1 MKLTRFLLTIIC
13 VFGMLSVFSQPDLSS
28 TDLRTVKIDALSDTE
43 IQGYYNKAISSGAT
57 EEQLYQLAQQ
67 RGLPPEEMIK
77 LRQRVASLNTGSRK
91 AIAGSA
97 TVVNNA
103 GADRK
108 MNVGTD
114 VVPMQATKKDV
125 NIFGAELFSVNSS
138 TFEPSLRISTPS
150 NYIVGPDD
158 ELIINVYG
166 YSEQTYNLTVNAE
179 GNIYIPNVGPLY
191 VSGLSIEQAS
201 AKIRAKLAATIYRN
215 ISSGATS
222 VQVSLGKIRS
232 IHITVIGEATKPG
245 TYTVSSLTTMFNLLY
260 LCGGPSDMGSYRNI
274 ELIRGN
280 QVHRKVDL
288 YGFLTNG
295 DNKDNVLLQ
304 EGDIIRIPY
313 YTTRVTLSG
322 YVKRQG
328 KFELQK
334 GETFR
339 QLLNYAGGFTD
350 NAYQASVQ
358 VRQLTD
364 REQKI
369 ADIPAG
375 EFDRYQPSGSDFFV
389 IGQVLDRFVNRVS
402 IAGAVRRPGEFELE
416 NNMTLSTL
424 IEKAGG
430 LREDAY
436 LDRGIISRLNTDLT
450 PASVSFN
457 VKEVVLGGTSIP
469 LKREDVVNIAS
480 ISGLKDN
487 YNVSIE
493 GEVHTP
499 GQFSWRENLTVKDII
514 FLAGGFTD
522 YANPGSIEIS
532 RRIKNANVGE
542 KQYQQAE
549 LLKLDLKDGKL
560 SGRDADVPLQPFDIV
575 MVRTLPGYVQQR
587 SVFVTG
593 QIMNPG
599 RYVMETNT
607 ERIASMVKRFGGFRN
622 AADSNFILVRRV
634 TKLGL
639 SADDK
644 RVLFERLLNINN
656 DSLNNNSRL
665 KEEIYRNFDLI
676 SIDLKKAI
684 ANENSPDNIML
695 EDGDYIT
702 VERASNLIK
711 VSGEVYYPT
720 VVPYEAG
727 KSMKYYVSR
736 SGSFTDNARKKGS
749 MIIYPDG
756 RAKSIGR
763 FLFFNNYPSVMP
775 RSEIFVPAKSKT
787 NHYRLS
793 TGEWVAI
800 SSIFATLGT
809 LIITAFKK

>member
-1 MKLTRFLLTIIC
+1 MKLTRFLLTIVC
-13 VFGMLSVFSQPDLSS
+13 VLGMLSVFSQPDLSAA
-28 TDLRTVKIDALSDTE
+28 DLRTVKIDALSDSE
-43 IQGYYNKAISSGAT
+43 IQGYYNKAITSGAT
-57 EEQLYQLAQQ
+57 EDQLYQLAQQ
-67 RGLPPEEMIK
+67 RGLPPEEIVK
-77 LRQRVASLNTGSRK
+77 LRQRVAFLNAGSRK
-91 AIAGSA
+91 TVAGNVTTDNSG
-97 TVVNNA
+97 V
-103 GADRK
+103 DRK
-108 MNVGTD
+108 MNAGTD
-114 VVPMQATKKDV
+114 AVPMQSVKKDAA
-125 NIFGAELFSVNSS
+125 IFGAELFSVNSS
-138 TFEPSLRISTPS
+138 TFEPSLRISTPT

-166 YSEQTYNLTVNAE
+166 YSEQTYSLTVNAE

-201 AKIRAKLAATIYRN
+201 AKIKAKLAATIYRN
-215 ISSGATS
+215 INSGATN
-222 VQVSLGKIRS
+222 VQLSLGKIRS
-232 IHITVIGEATKPG
+232 IHATVIGEATKPG
-245 TYTVSSLTTMFNLLY
+245 TYTVSSLTTLFNLLY

-280 QVHRKVDL
+280 QVHKKIDL
-288 YGFLTNG
+288 YGFLVSGNMQ
-295 DNKDNVLLQ
+295 DNVLLQ

-313 YTTRVTLSG
+313 YITRVTLSG

-334 GETFR
+334 GETFS

-350 NAYQASVQ
+350 NAYQAGVQ

-364 REQKI
+364 KEQKI
-369 ADIPAG
+369 TDIPASA
-375 EFDRYQPSGSDFFV
+375 FDQYKPSGSDYFT

-416 NNMTLSTL
+416 NNMTLSML
-424 IEKAGG
+424 IDKAGG

-436 LDRGIISRLNTDLT
+436 LDRGIISRLNSDLT

-457 VKEVVLGGTSIP
+457 VKDVILGGASIP
-469 LKREDVVNIAS
+469 LKREDIVSIAS

-487 YNVSIE
+487 YNVNIE
-493 GEVHTP
+493 GEVHAP
-499 GQFSWRENLTVKDII
+499 GQFGWRENLTVKDVI

-522 YANPGSIEIS
+522 YANPRSIEIS
-532 RRIKNANVGE
+532 RRVKNANVGE

-549 LLKLDLKDGKL
+549 LIKLDLKDGTL
-560 SGRDADVPLQPFDIV
+560 SGADADVHLQPSDIV
-575 MVRTLPGYVQQR
+575 MVRALSGYVQQR
-587 SVFVTG
+587 SVFVVG

-622 AADSNFILVRRV
+622 AADSNFIVVRRI

-684 ANENSPDNIML
+684 KEENSSDNIML
-695 EDGDYIT
+695 EDGDFIT

-720 VVPYEAG
+720 VVPYEEG
-727 KSMKYYVSR
+727 KSMKYYVNR

-756 RAKSIGR
+756 RAKSIGK
-763 FLFFNNYPSVMP
+763 FLFFNNYPSVIP
-775 RSEIFVPAKSKT
+775 RSEIFVPAKSKS
-787 NHYRLS
+787 NRNRLS

-809 LIITAFKK
+809 LIITAFRK